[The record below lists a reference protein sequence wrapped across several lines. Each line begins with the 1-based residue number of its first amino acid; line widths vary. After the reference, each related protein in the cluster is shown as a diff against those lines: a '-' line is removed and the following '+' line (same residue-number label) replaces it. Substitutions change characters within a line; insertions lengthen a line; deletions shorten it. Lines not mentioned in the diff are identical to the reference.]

1 MIDVS
6 SPSFTHLQAAIAL
19 LVERSG
25 NTGRRVCE
33 LRNEIDAQ
41 KDAIIKAL
49 NRLVEC
55 GLLIKT
61 NGDAVRYYAVFE
73 EIPPVSVKIPM
84 VSEEIPSPPVSSRK
98 TPLKNQ
104 IHDSNKQTNKKRE
117 FVKEEESQEPQI
129 PSPEPTPGKLAS
141 GILAGKAGSADVSP
155 TYTPS
160 APAAPLP
167 SETPSQARKAS
178 RRNHLLK
185 IPPPSAEPTEP
196 PVSPPKPS

>member
-84 VSEEIPSPPVSSRK
+84 VSEEIPSVSAKIPMVSEEIPSPPVSSRK

-141 GILAGKAGSADVSP
+141 GILAGKAG
-155 TYTPS
+155 
-160 APAAPLP
+160 
-167 SETPSQARKAS
+167 
-178 RRNHLLK
+178 
-185 IPPPSAEPTEP
+185 
-196 PVSPPKPS
+196 